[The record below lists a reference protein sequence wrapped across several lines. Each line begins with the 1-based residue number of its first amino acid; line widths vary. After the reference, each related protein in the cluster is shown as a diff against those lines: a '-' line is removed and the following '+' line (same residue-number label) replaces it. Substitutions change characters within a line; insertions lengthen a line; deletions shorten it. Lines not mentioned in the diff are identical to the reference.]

1 MEVNYEIY
9 RQEIRAAQIAYF
21 QINADI
27 LGEVKSKSYTLSEI

>member
-1 MEVNYEIY
+1 MRYTDKKL
-9 RQEIRAAQIAYF
+9 IRAAQIAYF